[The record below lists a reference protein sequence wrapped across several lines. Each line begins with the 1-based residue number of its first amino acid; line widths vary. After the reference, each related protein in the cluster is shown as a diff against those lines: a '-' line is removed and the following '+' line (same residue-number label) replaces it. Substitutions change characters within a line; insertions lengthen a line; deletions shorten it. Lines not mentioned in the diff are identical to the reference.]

1 MIALAVINLVGL
13 YFYIRAPEA
22 RPAGAIGSKEG

>member
-13 YFYIRAPEA
+13 YFYLRAPDQ
-22 RPAGAIGSKEG
+22 RLPRAIGSSER